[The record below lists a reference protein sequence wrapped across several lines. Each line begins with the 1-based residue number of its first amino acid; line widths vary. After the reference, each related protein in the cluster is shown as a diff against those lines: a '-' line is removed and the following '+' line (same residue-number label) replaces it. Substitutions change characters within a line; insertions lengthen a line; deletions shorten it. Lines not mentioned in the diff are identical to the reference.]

1 MMNFLKKSLRNET
14 IAPEKSATTQGE
26 TNQLT
31 TIVVHEKIPV
41 ESLVGFMNLSVNFE
55 SAELS
60 WRRNIVDQKVRL
72 YGIEDLK
79 GMNFEKAKAVL
90 FEKPQYAFQ
99 LILAQWL
106 NTNVRTAIKAG
117 QESADITEIFNSDF
131 DEYGE
136 EFSHEEIREKLM
148 SVFEV
153 LEDTEDELK
162 VRLISHL
169 NS

>member
-1 MMNFLKKSLRNET
+1 MMNFLKKSLRNKT

-41 ESLVGFMNLSVNFE
+41 ESLVGFINLSVNFE

-60 WRRNIVDQKVRL
+60 WRRNIVNQRVKL

-79 GMNFEKAKAVL
+79 GMNFEKAKSVL
-90 FEKPQYAFQ
+90 FEEIQYVFQ

-106 NTNVRTAIKAG
+106 NTNVRTAIEAG

-131 DEYGE
+131 DEDGE

-148 SVFEV
+148 RVFKV
-153 LEDTEDELK
+153 FEDTEGELK

>member
-14 IAPEKSATTQGE
+14 IAPEKSATTQGKTE
-26 TNQLT
+26 QLT
-31 TIVVHEKIPV
+31 TIVVQGKIPV
-41 ESLVGFMNLSVNFE
+41 DSLVGFMNLSVNFE
-55 SAELS
+55 SADLS
-60 WRRNIVDQKVRL
+60 WHKNIVDKKVRL

-79 GMNFEKAKAVL
+79 GMNFMKAKSVL
-90 FEKPQYAFQ
+90 FEEIQYVFQ

-106 NTNVRTAIKAG
+106 NTNVRKAIEAG

-131 DEYGE
+131 DEDGE

-148 SVFEV
+148 RVFEV
-153 LEDTEDELK
+153 LENTEGELK